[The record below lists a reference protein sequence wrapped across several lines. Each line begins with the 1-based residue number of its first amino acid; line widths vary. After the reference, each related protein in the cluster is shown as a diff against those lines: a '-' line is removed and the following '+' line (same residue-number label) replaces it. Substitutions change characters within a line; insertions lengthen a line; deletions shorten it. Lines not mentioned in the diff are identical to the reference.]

1 MTRKDWYYVP
11 LPVEQSEILD
21 QIVNQEGRKYGI
33 LDKAGLVR
41 IIIGDFLEKY
51 DKSKHNFL
59 AARTKMREFKKGD
72 RLISTPLSFV
82 L

>member
-1 MTRKDWYYVP
+1 MPRKDWYYVP

-21 QIVNQEGRKYGI
+21 EIVKEEGRKYGI

-51 DKSKHNFL
+51 EKSKHNL
-59 AARTKMREFKKGD
+59 SNTRNLVREHKKND
-72 RLISTPLSFV
+72 SLISKTFFV